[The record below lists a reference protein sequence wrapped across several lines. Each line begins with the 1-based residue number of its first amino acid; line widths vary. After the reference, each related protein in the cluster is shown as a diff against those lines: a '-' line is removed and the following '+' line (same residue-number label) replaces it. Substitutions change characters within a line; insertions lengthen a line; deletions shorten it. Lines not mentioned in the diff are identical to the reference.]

1 MLPVKADALH
11 PYLPATFY
19 VLFLIVE
26 KQTCIC
32 LEVELIKESPV
43 NGRIWLK
50 QMHILGHQLV
60 GDKAK
65 DTVFLFHLTQLAR
78 PVAQSIDM
86 VPTVFQQRDEFTDA
100 RCLHREDIGVVTGKI
115 AERIGIFGPSL
126 LLLTDIIVER
136 MQFPVHGSAYLF
148 RQHVV
153 HEPLSSFPT
162 SQQLAEESH
171 KVVLHQHAT
180 IVKND
185 VLYHCFS
192 LFSHKDSEKYPNG
205 K

>member
-32 LEVELIKESPV
+32 LEVEFIKESPV
-43 NGRIWLK
+43 DGWIRFE

-60 GDKAK
+60 GDKAE
-65 DTVFLFHLTQLAR
+65 DTVFLFDLTQLTR

-86 VPTVFQQRDEFTDA
+86 VPTVFQQRDEFANA

-126 LLLTDIIVER
+126 LLLMDILLYLI
-136 MQFPVHGSAYLF
+136 FPQ
-148 RQHVV
+148 R
-153 HEPLSSFPT
+153 
-162 SQQLAEESH
+162 
-171 KVVLHQHAT
+171 
-180 IVKND
+180 
-185 VLYHCFS
+185 
-192 LFSHKDSEKYPNG
+192 
-205 K
+205 